1 MVLRLLS
8 YVFLLLTCS
17 TVLFSQVVFEPLHRD
32 VYDFL
37 SRISQKGVI
46 EYNDLITP
54 LPRSYIA
61 EKLVELSGR
70 TEDLTPLERKELA
83 FYKKDFR
90 FELDFVEGV
99 DWSGE
104 EKHAYFGKDAA
115 ERYRLFSYRDKF
127 FSLNLSPIL
136 GYETGS
142 NDGESETHRWNGA
155 SMYGYLGK
163 NFGYSFD
170 FRDNREEGQN
180 IDIAKSFTPETGVDA
195 QFFPNSHAIE
205 YSEVHATLTGNWKWG
220 SLTAGKDFINWGYAN
235 NGKIVLS
242 SKAPS
247 FGFLRLDL
255 QPTNWLAFNY
265 FHGWLRSDVVDSTRI
280 HPTLIDGQNSVQFR
294 PKFLASH
301 TLVLTPLK
309 GLDVSIGESV
319 VYDNQLEFLYLIPI
333 MFFRLAD
340 HYLSGRRNDAGSNA
354 QIFFSVNSRNHI
366 RKTNLFAEFFID
378 DLSVP
383 NIFNPDKQVNHFG
396 YTFGASTADVLI
408 NNLSLRGEYTRINPF
423 VYRHFIPTQLY
434 TNASY
439 VMGHWMAHNGDQL
452 YGELNYRFLRGL
464 QATAWARHIRK
475 GEDGEVVDQYTFP
488 HKPFLFGLNT
498 NYTNWGIDLKYEVT
512 HEMFLRARFRHLN
525 ESEEQEAG
533 GFIDTSRNEF
543 SFSLYYGL

>member
-235 NGKIVLS
+235 NG
-242 SKAPS
+242 
-247 FGFLRLDL
+247 
-255 QPTNWLAFNY
+255 
-265 FHGWLRSDVVDSTRI
+265 
-280 HPTLIDGQNSVQFR
+280 
-294 PKFLASH
+294 
-301 TLVLTPLK
+301 
-309 GLDVSIGESV
+309 
-319 VYDNQLEFLYLIPI
+319 
-333 MFFRLAD
+333 
-340 HYLSGRRNDAGSNA
+340 
-354 QIFFSVNSRNHI
+354 
-366 RKTNLFAEFFID
+366 
-378 DLSVP
+378 
-383 NIFNPDKQVNHFG
+383 
-396 YTFGASTADVLI
+396 
-408 NNLSLRGEYTRINPF
+408 
-423 VYRHFIPTQLY
+423 
-434 TNASY
+434 
-439 VMGHWMAHNGDQL
+439 
-452 YGELNYRFLRGL
+452 
-464 QATAWARHIRK
+464 
-475 GEDGEVVDQYTFP
+475 
-488 HKPFLFGLNT
+488 
-498 NYTNWGIDLKYEVT
+498 
-512 HEMFLRARFRHLN
+512 
-525 ESEEQEAG
+525 
-533 GFIDTSRNEF
+533 
-543 SFSLYYGL
+543 